1 MAMGEAGGLTVYE
14 DERFTLAHEAG
25 CAVPGYLI
33 VRVKDGPTS
42 YGELAPEAAQA
53 LGALLARAVRA
64 IEAAVGADRVYVL
77 TFAELDRRLHVHLF
91 PRAPWLL
98 EAYRRTGGGREGPV
112 NGPAMFEWA
121 RATFAAGAAPPPGA
135 GSVAAACAAL
145 RERLRGR

>member
-1 MAMGEAGGLTVYE
+1 MDGAGGLTVFE
-14 DERFTLAHEAG
+14 DERFTVAHEAG

-33 VRVKDGPTS
+33 VRLRDGSTS
-42 YGELAPEAAQA
+42 YGDLDPGSAQA

-98 EAYRRTGGGREGPV
+98 EAYWRATGSRERPV
-112 NGPAMFEWA
+112 NGPALFEWA
-121 RATFAAGAAPPPGA
+121 RATFATGCALPPGA
-135 GSVAAACAAL
+135 GSVAEACAAL
-145 RERLRGR
+145 RERLGGR